1 MLRQGGEG
9 RGVEIYVSFS
19 RVSMLLLL
27 LLLAEQQMAEEG
39 SCWRQDSAAAPA
51 TAPSQRQHLHQ
62 AKTIDTHAPLTVD
75 ASQNLLSSVIFL
87 HYHQQVQTHAM
98 VRLDRG
104 WHWNID
110 GTRSVRPGPPFSPA
124 LSSLTE
130 WLHFLCAYHF
140 MFSIPGHL

>member
-62 AKTIDTHAPLTVD
+62 AKTINTHTRTVD
-75 ASQNLLSSVIFL
+75 
-87 HYHQQVQTHAM
+87 
-98 VRLDRG
+98 R
-104 WHWNID
+104 
-110 GTRSVRPGPPFSPA
+110 
-124 LSSLTE
+124 
-130 WLHFLCAYHF
+130 
-140 MFSIPGHL
+140 